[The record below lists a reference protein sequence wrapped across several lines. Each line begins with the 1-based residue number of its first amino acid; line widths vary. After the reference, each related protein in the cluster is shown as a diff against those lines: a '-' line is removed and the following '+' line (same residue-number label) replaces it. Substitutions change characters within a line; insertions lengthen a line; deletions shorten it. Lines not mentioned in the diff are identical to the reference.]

1 MLRISLD
8 FAYRIALSTNQLLL
22 IGSLED
28 VSLPALYLTS
38 LMLIA
43 IQEDAKRTAPIIQ
56 RLV

>member
-8 FAYRIALSTNQLLL
+8 FAYRIVLSTNQLLL

-38 LMLIA
+38 LMLIT